1 MKIGELAKATGLAP
15 SAIRY
20 YEAEGLLREE
30 VIRRGT
36 NNYREYHKASVTA
49 ILLLKKFQAA
59 GFSIKELKTLA
70 TENRESPVSARQIIR
85 LLQAKATEIEG
96 RIADLLEV
104 RMRIDQLIAHK
115 SSDLNQVWTIP
126 KS

>member
-1 MKIGELAKATGLAP
+1 MKISELAKATGLAP

-30 VIRRGT
+30 LVQRGT
-36 NNYREYHKASVTA
+36 NNYREYQRASVTA

-70 TENRESPVSARQIIR
+70 AENREYPVSASQIVR
-85 LLQAKATEIEG
+85 LLQAKATEIKG

-104 RMRIDQLIAHK
+104 RTRIDQLIAHK
-115 SSDLNQVWTIP
+115 SSDLNQVWMIP

>member
-59 GFSIKELKTLA
+59 GFSIKLE
-70 TENRESPVSARQIIR
+70 ESNR
-85 LLQAKATEIEG
+85 
-96 RIADLLEV
+96 
-104 RMRIDQLIAHK
+104 
-115 SSDLNQVWTIP
+115 
-126 KS
+126 

>member
-36 NNYREYHKASVTA
+36 NNYREYSEASVTA

-70 TENRESPVSARQIIR
+70 AENREYPVSASQIIR

-96 RIADLLEV
+96 RIADLVEV
-104 RMRIDQLIAHK
+104 QTRIGQLIAHK